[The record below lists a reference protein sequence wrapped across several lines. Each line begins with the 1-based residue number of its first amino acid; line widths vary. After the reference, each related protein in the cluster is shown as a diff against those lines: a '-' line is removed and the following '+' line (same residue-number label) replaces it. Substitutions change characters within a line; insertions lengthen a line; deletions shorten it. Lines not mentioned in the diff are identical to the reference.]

1 MVGVC
6 SHVKKNL
13 PTILYLQLST
23 KKFTILWRLVL
34 YFLCNRNSVDG
45 VFFKLTGVFA
55 FYRHIA

>member
-1 MVGVC
+1 ML
-6 SHVKKNL
+6 KNL